1 MESTRVAIARIAA
14 IALAGSIVVTPVHA
28 QRTAPAH
35 WTWSLDSTAQHV
47 TETDRIPAGT
57 FGFVTM
63 APGWHV
69 TMGPGG
75 VLYDPRE
82 HAAGRFS
89 VESRL
94 FLFPGSAAAEYGVF
108 VGGRDVAAS
117 GSSWVAFVVRR
128 DRSAAVLRRS
138 EGRVETVVPWTAHA
152 AIRGGEQGG
161 ANVIRVVA
169 DSTVVFQVND
179 STIAT
184 LPRDR
189 VPVDGR
195 FGFRIG
201 RDLNLHVTS
210 LDLTRRFA
218 PLP

>member
-1 MESTRVAIARIAA
+1 MKCLRVLPTVTLLAATSTS
-14 IALAGSIVVTPVHA
+14 LWA

-35 WTWSLDSTAQHV
+35 WKWVLDSAAQHV
-47 TETDRIPAGT
+47 NLSDKVPPGT

-75 VLYDPRE
+75 LLYDPRQ
-82 HAAGRFS
+82 AAEGRFV

-94 FLFPGSAAAEYGVF
+94 FLFPGEPPAEYGVF
-108 VGGRDVAAS
+108 VGGRDLEGP
-117 GSSWVAFVVRR
+117 GSSWTAFVVRR
-128 DRSAAVLRRS
+128 DQSAAVLRRQD
-138 EGRVETVVPWTAHA
+138 GRIETVVPWTPHG
-152 AIRGGEQGG
+152 AIRGGERGG

-169 DSTVVFQVND
+169 DSVIIFQVND

-189 VPVDGR
+189 VPTGGR

-218 PLP
+218 PVP